1 MSLLEKMYTE
11 DHRIFREALKKYL
24 ADNVTPY
31 ADEWEKAG
39 IVPRQAWKD
48 FGAQGFLCSWLPE
61 EYGGSGVGFEYS
73 VITLEEISRTK
84 QSGFAVGLHSD
95 VVVPYI
101 YSYGT
106 EEQKKKWLPGTA
118 TGDTIT
124 AVAMTEPNAGSD
136 LASMRTTA
144 IKDGDEY
151 VINGQKTFISNGILC
166 DLCIVAAKTD
176 PKADPPYA
184 GISLIVVEDGTPGFI
199 KGERF
204 DKIGMKSQDTAEMFF
219 DDCRVPVSNLLGEE
233 GGGFKYLM
241 EKLQQERLFASWGS
255 QVLAEVALEVTL
267 DYCRSREAFGR
278 PISRFQ
284 HNSFKLAE
292 MATDIEIGRTF
303 LEKLTLDHM
312 EGKDVVKQVSMA
324 KYWVCE
330 MANRIV
336 QQGVQLH
343 GGYGYMEEY
352 LIARLFR
359 DVRVHT
365 IYAGTTE
372 VMKLII
378 SRLMGL

>member
-1 MSLLEKMYTE
+1 MSLLEKLYTE
-11 DHRIFREALKKYL
+11 DHRIFREALRKYL

-31 ADEWEKAG
+31 ADDWEKEG
-39 IVPRQAWKD
+39 IVPRKAWED

-101 YSYGT
+101 FSYGT

-118 TGDTIT
+118 TGETIT

-136 LASMRTTA
+136 LASMRATA

-176 PKADPPYA
+176 PKADPPYS

-199 KGERF
+199 KGQKF
-204 DKIGMKSQDTAEMFF
+204 DKVGMKSQDTAELFF
-219 DDCRVPVSNLLGEE
+219 DDCRVPAANLLGEE

-241 EKLQQERLFASWGS
+241 EKLQQERLFASWGA
-255 QVLAEVALEVTL
+255 QVLAEVALEETIN
-267 DYCRSREAFGR
+267 YCRSREAFGR

-312 EGKDVVKQVSMA
+312 EKKNVVKQVSMA

-359 DVRVHT
+359 DIRVHT
-365 IYAGTTE
+365 IYAGTSE

-378 SRLMGL
+378 SRQMGL

>member
-1 MSLLEKMYTE
+1 MSLLEQIYTE
-11 DHRIFREALKKYL
+11 DHRIFREALRKYL
-24 ADNVTPY
+24 EANVTPY

-39 IVPRQAWKD
+39 ITPKKAWKD
-48 FGAQGFLCSWLPE
+48 FGTQGFLCPWLPE

-73 VITLEEISRTK
+73 VIILEEIAKTK
-84 QSGFAVGLHSD
+84 QSGLAVSLHSD

-101 YSYGT
+101 YSFGND
-106 EEQKKKWLPGTA
+106 EQKTRWLPGTA
-118 TGDTIT
+118 SGEIIT
-124 AVAMTEPNAGSD
+124 AVAMTEPNTGSD
-136 LASMRTTA
+136 LAAIRTTA
-144 IKDGDEY
+144 VKDGNDY
-151 VINGQKTFISNGILC
+151 VLNGQKTFISNGINC

-176 PKADPPYA
+176 PKANPPYA
-184 GISLIVVEDGTPGFI
+184 GISLIVVEDGTPGFN
-199 KGERF
+199 KGKKF
-204 DKIGMKSQDTAEMFF
+204 DKIGMKSQDTAEMYFE
-219 DDCRVPVSNLLGEE
+219 DCRVPKDNLLGEE

-241 EKLQQERLFASWGS
+241 QKLQQERLVASWGS
-255 QVLAEVALEVTL
+255 QVLAEIALDVTIE
-267 DYCRSREAFGR
+267 YAKSREAFGR

-284 HNSFKLAE
+284 YNSFKLAE
-292 MATDIEIGRTF
+292 MATEIELGRTF
-303 LEKLTLDHM
+303 LEALTLDHIA
-312 EGKDVVKQVSMA
+312 GRDVVKKVSMA

-365 IYAGTTE
+365 IYAGTSE
-372 VMKLII
+372 IMKLII

>member
-1 MSLLEKMYTE
+1 MSLLEKLYTE

-106 EEQKKKWLPGTA
+106 EEQKKEWLPGTA
-118 TGDTIT
+118 TGDLIT

-136 LASMRTTA
+136 LAAMRTTA

-184 GISLIVVEDGTPGFI
+184 GISLIVVEDGTPGFN

-219 DDCRVPVSNLLGEE
+219 DDCRVPVKNLLGEE

>member
-1 MSLLEKMYTE
+1 MSLLEKLYTE
-11 DHRIFREALKKYL
+11 DHRIYREALRKYL

-31 ADEWEKAG
+31 ADQWEEEG

-95 VVVPYI
+95 VVVPYL
-101 YSYGT
+101 YSYGS
-106 EEQKKKWLPGTA
+106 EEQKKKWLPSTA
-118 TGDTIT
+118 TGDIIT

-144 IKDGDEY
+144 IKEGNEY

-176 PKADPPYA
+176 PKADPPYS
-184 GISLIVVEDGTPGFI
+184 GISLLVVEDGTPGFI
-199 KGERF
+199 KGQKF
-204 DKIGMKSQDTAEMFF
+204 DKVGMKSQDTAELFF
-219 DDCRVPVSNLLGEE
+219 DDCRVPASNLLGEE

-255 QVLAEVALEVTL
+255 QVMAEVALEVTI

-292 MATDIEIGRTF
+292 MATDIELGRTF

-312 EGKDVVKQVSMA
+312 EHKDVVKQVSMA

-359 DVRVHT
+359 DIRIHT

>member
-1 MSLLEKMYTE
+1 MSLLEKIYTE
-11 DHRIFREALKKYL
+11 EHRIFRDALAKYF

-31 ADEWEKAG
+31 ADEWEEKG
-39 IVPRQAWKD
+39 IVPKQAWKD

-73 VITLEEISRTK
+73 IITLEEIAKTK
-84 QSGFAVGLHSD
+84 QSGFAIGLHSD

-101 YSYGT
+101 YTYGN
-106 EEQKKKWLPGTA
+106 EEQKKKWLPGCA
-118 TGDTIT
+118 SGDIIT
-124 AVAMTEPNAGSD
+124 AVAMTEPNTGSD
-136 LASMRTTA
+136 LAA
-144 IKDGDEY
+144 IKSTAVKKDGGY
-151 VINGQKTFISNGILC
+151 LINGQKTFISNGINC

-184 GISLIVVEDGTPGFI
+184 GISLIVVEDGTPGFN
-199 KGERF
+199 KGQKF

-219 DDCRVPVSNLLGEE
+219 EDCFVPAENLLGEE
-233 GGGFKYLM
+233 GAGFRYLM

-255 QVLAEVALEVTL
+255 QVLAEEAMRVTL
-267 DYCRSREAFGR
+267 EYCRSREAFGR

-292 MATDIEIGRTF
+292 MATDIELGRTF
-303 LEKLTLDHM
+303 LEKLTMDHM

-336 QQGVQLH
+336 QNGVQLH

-372 VMKLII
+372 IMKLII

>member
-1 MSLLEKMYTE
+1 MSLLEKFYTE
-11 DHRIFREALKKYL
+11 EHRIFRDALKKYC
-24 ADNVTPY
+24 ADKVTPF
-31 ADEWEKAG
+31 ADEWEEKG
-39 IVPRQAWKD
+39 IVPKQAWKD

-61 EYGGSGVGFEYS
+61 KYGGVGVGFEYS
-73 VITLEEISRTK
+73 IITLEEIARTK

-95 VVVPYI
+95 VVVPYL
-101 YSYGT
+101 YSFGN
-106 EEQKKKWLPGTA
+106 EEQKMKWLPGCA
-118 TGDTIT
+118 SGDIIT

-136 LASMRTTA
+136 LAAMKATA
-144 IKDGDEY
+144 IKNDKGY
-151 VINGQKTFISNGILC
+151 LINGQKTFISNGINC

-184 GISLIVVEDGTPGFI
+184 GISLLVVEDGTPGFI
-199 KGERF
+199 KGQKF
-204 DKIGMKSQDTAEMFF
+204 DKIGMKSQDTSEIFFEDCQIPAE
-219 DDCRVPVSNLLGEE
+219 NLLGEE
-233 GGGFKYLM
+233 GAGFKYLM
-241 EKLQQERLFASWGS
+241 EKLQQERLFASWAS
-255 QVLAEVALEVTL
+255 QILAEIALEVTI
-267 DYCRSREAFGR
+267 DFCRSREAFGR

-292 MATDIEIGRTF
+292 MATEVEIGRTF

-312 EGKDVVKQVSMA
+312 EGKDVVMQVSMA
-324 KYWVCE
+324 KSWVPE

-372 VMKLII
+372 IMKLII
-378 SRLMGL
+378 SRMMGL